1 MFFGFRILKKS
12 YSTISKVIFKDS
24 FCKNFFHYV
33 SRKTVEI
40 FVEFN
45 HQFLNGE
52 NFFELGEDNREYY
65 CKYLRMNPERFE
77 HLFNTVAPLLS
88 KT

>member
-1 MFFGFRILKKS
+1 MGKI
-12 YSTISKVIFKDS
+12 
-24 FCKNFFHYV
+24 
-33 SRKTVEI
+33 
-40 FVEFN
+40 
-45 HQFLNGE
+45 
-52 NFFELGEDNREYY
+52 FFELGEDNREYY